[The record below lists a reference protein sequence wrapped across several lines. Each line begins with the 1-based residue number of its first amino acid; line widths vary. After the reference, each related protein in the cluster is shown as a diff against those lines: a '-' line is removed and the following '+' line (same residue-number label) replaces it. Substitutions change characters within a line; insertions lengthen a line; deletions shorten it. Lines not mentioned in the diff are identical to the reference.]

1 MTKLLSLF
9 IGLVVLFGAGSD
21 ASRSAASSQWIDG
34 VRRGGHV
41 IVIRHV
47 STNPDQADV
56 DPLNIKDV
64 TKQRQLTDQGR
75 TVAQSMGDAIRK
87 LRIPVG
93 LVETSMF
100 YRAVE
105 TGRLLGFGD
114 VRTLVDLTEGGLVV
128 SPRENNRRA
137 ETLRRLAALPP
148 ALMTNTVIVSHKP
161 NIMDAFGKDW
171 FDLREGEAT
180 IFKPTGDG
188 SYVVVARVPAE
199 EWSRLA
205 MKE

>member
-1 MTKLLSLF
+1 MMKLLSLF
-9 IGLVVLFGAGSD
+9 IGLVMLLGTGSD
-21 ASRSAASSQWIDG
+21 ASRSAVSSQWIDG
-34 VRRGGHV
+34 LRRGGHV
-41 IVIRHV
+41 IIIRHGA
-47 STNPDQADV
+47 TNPDQADV
-56 DPLNIKDV
+56 DPLNINDV

-75 TVAQSMGDAIRK
+75 SVAQSVGDAMRK
-87 LRIPVG
+87 LQIPVG

-105 TGRLLGFGD
+105 TGRLLGFGQ

-161 NIMDAFGKDW
+161 NIMEAFGKDW

-188 SYVVVARVPAE
+188 TYTLIARVPAE
-199 EWSRLA
+199 EWANLA
-205 MKE
+205 KKD